1 MCMGLAIEFTA
12 HVAAAFSHAEGAL
25 AQRIGKAMAE
35 TFPAIFEGSIST
47 LLSILPMAFSATFG
61 GTMFEVK
68 YFFGSFAL
76 VVAVGMLNGFICLPG
91 LLVLLSSLMGE
102 RAADMDEAPAEAA
115 AE

>member
-1 MCMGLAIEFTA
+1 MIVLQVYGLGTLFMKFNVFVTAALLMCMGLAIEFTA

-35 TFPAIFEGSIST
+35 TFPAIFEGSVST

-61 GTMFEVK
+61 GTIFEVK

-76 VVAVGMLNGFICLPG
+76 VV
-91 LLVLLSSLMGE
+91 
-102 RAADMDEAPAEAA
+102 
-115 AE
+115 